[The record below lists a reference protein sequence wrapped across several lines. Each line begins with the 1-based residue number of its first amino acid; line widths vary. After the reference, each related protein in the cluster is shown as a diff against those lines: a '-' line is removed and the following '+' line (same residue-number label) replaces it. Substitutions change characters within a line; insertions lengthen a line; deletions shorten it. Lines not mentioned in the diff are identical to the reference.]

1 MLDPIGNIGD
11 SPGLQLAR
19 IGGAPA
25 PTDAG
30 SGQLGQMLSL
40 LSNDFSGS
48 NSPDQLATILGS
60 ARLVVGTGLPALDVA
75 DAMYSNPLV
84 VDAMRDGNPDIAK
97 QAVVSQLTETL
108 ASLRASG
115 APEANLQ
122 TLSASGFAA
131 GEISSALRT
140 VPSLREGLAQGD
152 PAALK
157 QTLSSLHDTFR
168 EDGRSM
174 HGDPSVLAALGE
186 RMVPGLS
193 GAQETWFERYMNR
206 IRAAQKRT
214 VGEFRPEDHPELML
228 FSGPA
233 QVEPEESDAIFGA
246 WIIAFIIAAAALL
259 IIASRC

>member
-1 MLDPIGNIGD
+1 MIEPIGNVDDLQG
-11 SPGLQLAR
+11 PQLAQ

-40 LSNDFSGS
+40 LANDFSGN
-48 NSPDQLATILGS
+48 NSPEQLATILGS

-75 DAMYSNPLV
+75 DVMYSNPLV
-84 VDAMRDGNPDIAK
+84 LDAMRDGNPELAK
-97 QAVVSQLTETL
+97 QAAISQLSETL

-140 VPSLREGLAQGD
+140 VPSLREGLMQGD
-152 PAALK
+152 PAVLK
-157 QTLSSLHDTFR
+157 QTIPTLHDMFR
-168 EDGRSM
+168 ENGRSA
-174 HGDPSVLAALGE
+174 HGDPTILVALGE
-186 RMVPGLS
+186 RMAPGVS
-193 GAQETWFERYMNR
+193 GTQGWFERYMER

-214 VGEFRPEDHPELML
+214 VGAFHPEDHPELML

-233 QVEPEESDAIFGA
+233 QVSVDENSASFGA
-246 WIIAFIIAAAALL
+246 WIIAVIVAVAMLL